1 MVSKNILFEESQFI
15 KNQILQVNFLS
26 RKENVGFNERK
37 NVTKERIEGSLKVT
51 FFSKTLTMKK

>member
-26 RKENVGFNERK
+26 RKENVGFNARR